1 MNATIYTIDNCIY
14 CVKAK
19 NTLQNRGVMIEE
31 IKVGQDISR
40 EDFLEKFPNVRTV
53 PQIIIDGKLI
63 GGWDDL
69 RNSEFYANAN
79 QG

>member
-53 PQIIIDGKLI
+53 PQIIIDDI
-63 GGWDDL
+63 YVGGYEQL
-69 RNSEFYANAN
+69 TQYLTE
-79 QG
+79 